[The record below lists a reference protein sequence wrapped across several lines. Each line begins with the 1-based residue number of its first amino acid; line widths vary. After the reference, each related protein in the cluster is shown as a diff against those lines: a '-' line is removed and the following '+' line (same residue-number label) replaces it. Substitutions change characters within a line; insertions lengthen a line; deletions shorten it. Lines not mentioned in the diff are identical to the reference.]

1 MLTAISDLL
10 EEKRVLKGL
19 PEGRR
24 IFWRGGLLSLEV
36 DRATA
41 MQLLEERLRET
52 ERAMRDALEKIKA
65 AYRALAEQDEARFRA
80 LAAEIGLLTGVAP
93 GDRYALEAIEKQIA
107 EQLDKLSSRA

>member
-10 EEKRVLKGL
+10 EEKRLLEAL

-41 MQLLEERLRET
+41 IRLLEERLREV
-52 ERAMRDALEKIKA
+52 ERALRDALEKIKA

-93 GDRYALEAIEKQIA
+93 GDRHALEALEKEIE
-107 EQLDKLSSRA
+107 EQLAKLGA